1 MGVMGMF
8 RLFGRLRPSLRS
20 GLLALTLGVTLASG
34 CISQMQSDITAN
46 QQRLDSLEADLE
58 AKRKE
63 LEEALA
69 EASRVLRRNSAD
81 QGLQIEEIQ
90 QRLAVLEGEI
100 AELRNESSG
109 LSQAQAQRTL
119 ELQKQLS
126 DVARAAG
133 MDVALDPTEIPQT
146 RNAHWEALTRA
157 YRINKYSYTRAL
169 GRAFVERYPKD
180 DDADNAQYMIGSSYL
195 KQGQAAAALGEFQK
209 VISTYRKGDAVDETL
224 FDMAQAFLQ
233 VRSCNDAGTA
243 LKALLKNHPR
253 SPLVPEAKQELRK
266 VRDLGHSDCND
277 R

>member
-1 MGVMGMF
+1 MGMI
-8 RLFGRLRPSLRS
+8 RLFGRPRPSLCS
-20 GLLALTLGVTLASG
+20 ALFVLSLWVTLASG
-34 CISQMQSDITAN
+34 CISQMQNDITAN
-46 QQRLDSLEADLE
+46 RQRLDSLEEDLE

-90 QRLAVLEGEI
+90 QRLAVMEGQI
-100 AELRNESSG
+100 AELRNESIGS
-109 LSQAQAQRTL
+109 SQAQAQRSL
-119 ELQKQLS
+119 ELQRKLS
-126 DVARAAG
+126 EVARAAG
-133 MDVALDPTEIPQT
+133 MDVALDPEEIPQS
-146 RNAHWEALTRA
+146 RDAHWEAVTKA

-180 DDADNAQYMIGSSYL
+180 DEADNAQYMIGSSYL

-209 VISTYRKGDAVDETL
+209 VISTYRRGDAVDETL

-233 VRSCNDAGTA
+233 VRACNDAETA
-243 LKALLKNHPR
+243 LKALLKNHAR
-253 SPLVPEAKQELRK
+253 SPLAPEAKKELRK
-266 VRDLGHSDCND
+266 VRDLGRSECDD

>member
-1 MGVMGMF
+1 MWSF
-8 RLFGRLRPSLRS
+8 RRFGPERLGLCS
-20 GLLALTLGVTLASG
+20 GLLSLSLCLTSSSG
-34 CISQMQSDITAN
+34 CISQMQSDIKAN

-58 AKRKE
+58 ARRKE

-90 QRLAVLEGEI
+90 RRLAGLEGEI
-100 AELRNESSG
+100 AELHNASVGST
-109 LSQAQAQRTL
+109 QAQAQRIL
-119 ELQKQLS
+119 DLQRQLT

-133 MDVALDPTEIPQT
+133 MDVALDPTEIPQSKS
-146 RNAHWEALTRA
+146 AHWEALSKA

-169 GRAFVERYPKD
+169 GRAYVERYPKD
-180 DDADNAQYMIGSSYL
+180 DKADDAQYMIGSSYL

-209 VISTYRKGDAVDETL
+209 VISAYRKGDAIDETL

-233 VRSCNDAGTA
+233 VRSCNDAETA
-243 LKALLKNHPR
+243 LKALLKNHSK
-253 SPLVPEAKQELRK
+253 SPLVPAAKKELRK
-266 VRDLGHSDCND
+266 VRSLGHADCND